1 MDTNKVKLYL
11 GIALVFF
18 LGVIVGVAGTKL
30 YREQMPRHGD
40 HLAERKMELMKK
52 LDAELQL
59 SQQQKPEIQA
69 ILDKSFEEMR
79 ALREKHKPEMDKVM
93 EDGIVQM
100 KEKLDNEQKQKLDK
114 LHEKFLERRKQ
125 REKS

>member
-1 MDTNKVKLYL
+1 MDANKVKLYL
-11 GIALVFF
+11 GITLVFL

-30 YREQMPRHGD
+30 YRGQMHGD
-40 HLAERKMELMKK
+40 HLAGRKMELMKK

-59 SQQQKPEIQA
+59 SDKQKPEIQV
-69 ILDKSFEEMR
+69 ILDKSFDEMR
-79 ALREKHKPEMDKVM
+79 ALREKHRPEMDKVID
-93 EDGIVQM
+93 EGIVLM

-125 REKS
+125 KLNPG